1 MILYWLSYIGYL
13 ILVTI
18 CCKEHSIVCVLCR
31 NYILLKIIQ
40 CDFQLQQL
48 VWFFVIRGLVGIG
61 EASYSTVAPTI
72 IADIFVGDSRT
83 KALTLF
89 YFAIPCGR

>member
-1 MILYWLSYIGYL
+1 MFSKCWFY
-13 ILVTI
+13 LVTFHDLLYFSY
-18 CCKEHSIVCVLCR
+18 HSI
-31 NYILLKIIQ
+31 
-40 CDFQLQQL
+40 FFQQL

-72 IADIFVGDSRT
+72 IADIFVGQRRT
-83 KALTLF
+83 VALSIF